1 MIPRLVALACGLVA
15 AGTLAG
21 CATARAAAP
30 APLPEL
36 VPPEAPPRIVAE
48 YEPDPPLP
56 AEPVSAGAVTAP
68 PRAVRPPRRDP
79 PRPEAAPDDAQ
90 APALQ
95 PAPPAPP
102 VALAIQTPGASAK
115 ADQSIR
121 QLLARAARD
130 LGRLDYRGLDS
141 DRRTQYD
148 TAKGFMQQAEDALR
162 ARNVMFAG
170 KLADKAATMAAALVR

>member
-1 MIPRLVALACGLVA
+1 M
-15 AGTLAG
+15 
-21 CATARAAAP
+21 
-30 APLPEL
+30 
-36 VPPEAPPRIVAE
+36 
-48 YEPDPPLP
+48 
-56 AEPVSAGAVTAP
+56 SAGAVTPP

-79 PRPEAAPDDAQ
+79 PRPETAADESE

-121 QLLARAARD
+121 QLLTRAATD
-130 LGRLDYRGLDS
+130 LRRLDYGRLDS

-148 TAKGFMQQAEDALR
+148 TAKSFMQQAEDALR